1 MNIPKNLK
9 YTSSHEWVRI
19 EGNTVF
25 IGITDY
31 AQEHLGEIVF
41 VELPEVNDEVTKGA
55 PLAVVESVKAAAD
68 VYAPL
73 SGTVSEVNEAL
84 LDNPELV
91 NQDPYENWIVTLE
104 ISNPAEIEDLLDPAE
119 YEKVCEQEE

>member
-1 MNIPKNLK
+1 MNIPKDLK
-9 YTSSHEWVRI
+9 YTASHEWIRI
-19 EGNTVF
+19 EDNKAY

-31 AQEHLGEIVF
+31 AQNHLGELVF
-41 VELPEVNDEVTKGA
+41 VELPEVNDEVSKTA

-73 SGTVSEVNEAL
+73 SGTVSEINEAL
-84 LDNPELV
+84 LDSPELV
-91 NQDPYENWIVTLE
+91 NEDPYENWLVTLE
-104 ISNPAEIEDLLDPAE
+104 ISNPAEIEELLDAAE